1 MAVTA
6 TVFAK
11 GTMTTSLST
20 VYTVPGSSTAIVSY
34 GSFHNKS
41 GGSESMTL
49 FFNGGTG
56 DIEILNFTLGA
67 GETFVFKE
75 KPVLTT
81 GYLIKVQASA
91 NSAIDYWITGGL
103 VT

>member
-20 VYTVPGSSTAIVSY
+20 VYTVPGSNTAIVSY
-34 GSFHNKS
+34 ASFHNKS
-41 GGSESMTL
+41 AGTENMTL
-49 FFNGGTG
+49 IFNGGSG
-56 DIEILNFTLGA
+56 DIIILDFNLGA
-67 GETFVFKE
+67 DETFVFKE
-75 KPVLTT
+75 KPVLET
-81 GYLIKVQASA
+81 GSLIKVQASA

>member
-1 MAVTA
+1 
-6 TVFAK
+6 
-11 GTMTTSLST
+11 
-20 VYTVPGSSTAIVSY
+20 
-34 GSFHNKS
+34 
-41 GGSESMTL
+41 MTL
-49 FFNGGTG
+49 FLMVVQV
-56 DIEILNFTLGA
+56 ILKSLTLLWGWRNIR
-67 GETFVFKE
+67 FKE